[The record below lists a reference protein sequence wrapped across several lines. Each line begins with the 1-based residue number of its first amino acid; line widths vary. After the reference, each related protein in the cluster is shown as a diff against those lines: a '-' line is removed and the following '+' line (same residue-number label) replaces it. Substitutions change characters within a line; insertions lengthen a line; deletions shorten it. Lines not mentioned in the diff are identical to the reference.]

1 MDNSGIVTLTRQA
14 GLLREMQTVDNN
26 IANISTAGFRA
37 EGVIFAEYVAQL
49 EGANGGSL
57 SMANASGRMI
67 RMQQGDIDPTGGSF
81 DFAIEGEGFFLI
93 QTPEGDRLTR
103 AGSFSPSATGELVNP
118 DGHML
123 LDAGGAPIFVPPDV
137 ENVSLARD
145 GTLSADGRPLALLG
159 LWQPVDP
166 ADLSHR
172 GGVQFAVDGEM
183 QPVLEGATIL
193 QGFIENS
200 NVDPVGQIARMIEV
214 QRAYEMGQGFLERED
229 ERVRGFLRAIGST
242 Q

>member
-14 GLLREMQTVDNN
+14 GLLREMQTVANN

-81 DFAIEGEGFFLI
+81 DFAIEGEGFF
-93 QTPEGDRLTR
+93 
-103 AGSFSPSATGELVNP
+103 
-118 DGHML
+118 

>member
-14 GLLREMQTVDNN
+14 GLLREMQTVANN

-118 DGHML
+118 DGHM
-123 LDAGGAPIFVPPDV
+123 
-137 ENVSLARD
+137 
-145 GTLSADGRPLALLG
+145 
-159 LWQPVDP
+159 VDP